1 MFFPVHP
8 IWDTTISPNMR
19 TRINKAISHLGLEI
33 AGGGCDGV
41 FYFVDIARNKVLEA
55 NSVYVSAMTHLPVSR
70 WVAEAQSAVEQDR
83 QNEKPL
89 EGLVPV
95 IKLKPRIY

>member
-1 MFFPVHP
+1 
-8 IWDTTISPNMR
+8 MR

-41 FYFVDIARNKVLEA
+41 FYFVDIASNKVLEA

-70 WVAEAQSAVEQDR
+70 WVEEAQSALEQDKR
-83 QNEKPL
+83 NQNPL
-89 EGLVPV
+89 KELVPV
-95 IKLKPRIY
+95 IKLKARIY